1 MENQKETVS
10 EPISSELLKELL
22 YVYFFEKG
30 EDGRDSGYKLLNQ
43 WIGNMSEELIYKE
56 IYRYSEYFRRYY
68 KEEVLV
74 GIILNRYWICW

>member
-30 EDGRDSGYKLLNQ
+30 EDGREDGYEIFRLWLLQLSDHVINRGEIFYEINQ
-43 WIGNMSEELIYKE
+43 NL
-56 IYRYSEYFRRYY
+56 
-68 KEEVLV
+68 KEEEGVK
-74 GIILNRYWICW
+74 INR

>member
-30 EDGRDSGYKLLNQ
+30 EDGRDSGYKLLND
-43 WIGNMSEELIYKE
+43 WIGMMSEKPIYE
-56 IYRYSEYFRRYY
+56 EGLRYSHYFRSYS

-74 GIILNRYWICW
+74 GIILNLY